1 MKIIIMAW
9 RNIWRTPWRSL
20 VVIGAM
26 SLGVWSGIFMM
37 GWINGLNDQ
46 RTISMLDDN
55 VGHGRICSKDFL
67 EKPEIFSTIKN
78 LEALSNRLVADSNV
92 TTFSSRVIC
101 NSMIQAGSG
110 SAPIIAYGVNPNNEK
125 KVFKSVQNIS
135 SGEFLK
141 GQVGDEVV
149 LGEAL
154 ARKLEVDID
163 DRVVLTFQD
172 INGDV
177 RSALFWLVGIYDGA
191 SSMIEESIIY
201 VPSKTISF
209 QMGLIDSIELSNE
222 SQIIAHEINYRVKN
236 PYEIEKANNALE
248 SSFLKNGNS
257 ESQSIVFRT
266 WKEVSPDLGV
276 ADAIL
281 SQSLLLFMMIIL
293 LAMSFGIL
301 NTMLM
306 AILERTRELGML
318 MAIGMNK
325 KKIFKLIVS
334 ETILLSF
341 VGLPFGLFLGHIS
354 LLVTSKTG
362 ITLKSVEQGF
372 EQMGLEATVYPS
384 VVPEYYLP
392 IVGLVLILSFL
403 SSIYP
408 AIKALKLNPIESMR
422 VL

>member
-37 GWINGLNDQ
+37 GWINGINDQ

-67 EKPEIFSTIKN
+67 EKPEVFSTINN
-78 LEALSNRLVADSNV
+78 LEAFSNRLVTDSNI

-154 ARKLEVDID
+154 ARKLEIDID

-177 RSALFWLVGIYDGA
+177 RSALFWLVGIYNGA

-209 QMGLIDSIELSNE
+209 QMGLIDSIKLSNK

-236 PYEIEKANNALE
+236 P
-248 SSFLKNGNS
+248 
-257 ESQSIVFRT
+257 
-266 WKEVSPDLGV
+266 
-276 ADAIL
+276 
-281 SQSLLLFMMIIL
+281 
-293 LAMSFGIL
+293 
-301 NTMLM
+301 
-306 AILERTRELGML
+306 
-318 MAIGMNK
+318 
-325 KKIFKLIVS
+325 
-334 ETILLSF
+334 
-341 VGLPFGLFLGHIS
+341 
-354 LLVTSKTG
+354 
-362 ITLKSVEQGF
+362 
-372 EQMGLEATVYPS
+372 
-384 VVPEYYLP
+384 
-392 IVGLVLILSFL
+392 
-403 SSIYP
+403 
-408 AIKALKLNPIESMR
+408 
-422 VL
+422 

>member
-1 MKIIIMAW
+1 MKIIIIAW

-37 GWINGLNDQ
+37 GWANGLNDQ
-46 RTISMLDDN
+46 RTISILDDN
-55 VGHGRICSKDFL
+55 IGHGRICSRYFL
-67 EKPEIFSTIKN
+67 EDQEVFSTITDLKPIEK
-78 LEALSNRLVADSNV
+78 LLLSDSNI

-101 NSMIQAGSG
+101 NSMIQGGSG
-110 SAPIIAYGVNPNNEK
+110 SAPVIAYGVNPNNEK
-125 KVFKSVQNIS
+125 RVFKSVQNIS
-135 SGEFLK
+135 SGVFFK
-141 GQVGDEVV
+141 RQVGDEVV

-154 ARKLEVDID
+154 ARKLEIDID

-177 RSALFWLVGIYDGA
+177 RSALFWLVGIYNGA

-209 QMGLIDSIELSNE
+209 QMGLIDSIKLSNK

-236 PYEIEKANNALE
+236 PYEIEKVNNALE
-248 SSFLKNGNS
+248 TSFLKNRNV

-266 WKEVSPDLGV
+266 WKEVSPDLGI

-306 AILERTRELGML
+306 AVLERTRELGML

-325 KKIFKLIVS
+325 KKIFNLIII

-372 EQMGLEATVYPS
+372 EQMGLESTIYPS

-403 SSIYP
+403 SAIYP
-408 AIKALKLNPIESMR
+408 ARKALKLNPIESMR